1 VEAPRATAT
10 PPDRPPWGRY
20 DDAASRTKATASS
33 DDDGRVE
40 YHVNNR
46 LGSTQLVRR
55 PSGGP
60 DSSLVGPRRGGA
72 HRSTPPAKRPLV
84 LGLLLALVVAVLVG
98 GAVLTRHLVAQNL
111 DDNVARVPD
120 VFSGIE
126 GSARPPATGA
136 LTFLIMG
143 VDSRTESLGDTAKAG
158 DVDLSTQPGDVLM
171 LARINAERTRAAVVS
186 IPIGSWVYVPGHG
199 YDKLSAAFDRGG
211 PPLLIQTVEL
221 MTRIRVDHFGQ
232 FDFAG
237 IGTMVDS
244 IDGIDVQVANATSSE
259 GIVFNRGV
267 NHLDGAEALAYV
279 RQSQSL
285 PRGNVDRVLRQQ
297 NVLRAL
303 IETTI
308 ETRVE
313 ASPLQLYG
321 LLAAVSRSASLDDT
335 VSEGDI
341 AKLRNEL
348 GNLQPGAM
356 DFLRV
361 PVRGPGQ
368 ERGQSVIY
376 LDEQRS
382 VALWSAV
389 RSENASGYASLHPD
403 DTLGATPP

>member
-1 VEAPRATAT
+1 M
-10 PPDRPPWGRY
+10 
-20 DDAASRTKATASS
+20 S
-33 DDDGRVE
+33 
-40 YHVNNR
+40 NNR

-55 PSGGP
+55 PSVGP
-60 DSSLVGPRRGGA
+60 ESSLVGLRRSGA
-72 HRSTPPAKRPLV
+72 HRSTPPGRRPLV
-84 LGLLLALVVAVLVG
+84 LGLLLALLVAVLVG
-98 GAVLTRHLVAQNL
+98 GAVLTRYLVAQNL

-136 LTFLIMG
+136 LTFLVMG
-143 VDSRTESLGDTAKAG
+143 VDSRTESLGDKAG

-186 IPIGSWVYVPGHG
+186 IPVDSWVYVPGHG
-199 YDKLSAAFDRGG
+199 YDRLSAAFDRGG

-244 IDGIDVQVANATSSE
+244 VDGVDVQVAKATTSE

-267 NHLDGAEALAYV
+267 NHLDGAQALAYV

-285 PRGNVDRVLRQQ
+285 PRGDFDRVLRQQ

-308 ETRVE
+308 ATRAE

-341 AKLRNEL
+341 AKLRSEL

-403 DTLGATPP
+403 DALGATPP